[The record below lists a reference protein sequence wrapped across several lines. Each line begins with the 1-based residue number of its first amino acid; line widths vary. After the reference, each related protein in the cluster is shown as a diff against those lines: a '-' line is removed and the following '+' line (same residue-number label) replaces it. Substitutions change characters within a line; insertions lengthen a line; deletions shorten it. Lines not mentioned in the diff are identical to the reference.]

1 MPMLSVALTGN
12 VAAGK
17 STVVGWWRTW
27 GATVI
32 EADALVREV
41 QAPGQPV
48 LAAISDRFGP
58 TVLRPDGTLDRAA
71 LRRIVFADAA
81 ARADL
86 NAIVHPAVQRR
97 RAALLADAAA
107 RGDRL
112 VVSDIPLLFEA
123 LDPAAFDVV
132 VLVDAPEDLRR
143 ERLIR
148 DRGLLPDEAERLM
161 AAQLPS
167 GPKRARSTIVIDN
180 DGTMEDLRAA
190 AREAWQ
196 RLLDLAAPPT

>member
-58 TVLRPDGTLDRAA
+58 TVLRPDGTLD
-71 LRRIVFADAA
+71 
-81 ARADL
+81 
-86 NAIVHPAVQRR
+86 